1 MVVFIKLGGD
11 FITESLINVKK
22 KMFLPIYLKPCQQNG
37 SMAMLFLLPPEISQ
51 QL

>member
-22 KMFLPIYLKPCQQNG
+22 KNVSANIFE
-37 SMAMLFLLPPEISQ
+37 AMPAKWLYGNVVPSAT
-51 QL
+51 